1 MAASNVR
8 KNLTDAGYI
17 VIGLGVMGFQQ
28 AQIQGRKLKASA
40 SQAGECVQNRTRD
53 AQSKLQEQSAKLQEQ
68 SKSAKDLAEQQVR
81 TTIDTTVSKAQ
92 EIRGEL
98 EKRVEP
104 AVGKVQAQLGEL
116 PEKVVQAMEPV
127 AARVRELAGS
137 SAA

>member
-92 EIRGEL
+92 
-98 EKRVEP
+98 
-104 AVGKVQAQLGEL
+104 AQLGEL